1 MNWIF
6 ILIISI
12 IVFFIILKITKKI
25 LVAISLFFLITTI
38 LALVFGFIL
47 YKDFTSF
54 KKGFEN
60 GEKLILLVDESKVYT
75 GVNLVKPVDPRIS
88 YISQEEIDMFSGYY
102 QNNELDKIL
111 YNKSFMFLIKKDLI
125 ENELDYIYLGDSNL
139 SNSEA
144 MQILT
149 LDQYLEDF
157 YSKINHQEKTPYD
170 IRADI
175 FLSSI
180 SRIAEIK
187 SPLFLLEG
195 YKNGQ
200 IKIYPE
206 SLTLKFIKMIPSGLI
221 MKVIQDNS
229 K

>member
-6 ILIISI
+6 ILIIII

-38 LALVFGFIL
+38 LALIFGFIL
-47 YKDFTSF
+47 YKDFTNL
-54 KKGFEN
+54 KNGFEN
-60 GEKLILLVDESKVYT
+60 GEKLILLVDESKVYAS
-75 GVNLVKPVDPRIS
+75 VALIKPVDPKIIYS
-88 YISQEEIDMFSGYY
+88 SKQEVNVFSEYY

-111 YNKSFMFLIKKDLI
+111 DNRSFMFLIKKDFI
-125 ENELDYIYLGDSNL
+125 ENELDVVYLGDLNL
-139 SNSEA
+139 SNQEV

-149 LDQYLEDF
+149 SDPYLEDF
-157 YSKINHQEKTPYD
+157 YSKINSQGKTPYD

-195 YKNGQ
+195 YKNSQ
-200 IKIYPE
+200 IRIYPE
-206 SLTLKFIKMIPSGLI
+206 TLTLKFVKMIPSSLI
-221 MKVIQDNS
+221 TKVIQDNS

>member
-6 ILIISI
+6 ILIIII

-38 LALVFGFIL
+38 LALIFGFIL
-47 YKDFTSF
+47 YKDFTNL
-54 KKGFEN
+54 KNGFEN
-60 GEKLILLVDESKVYT
+60 GEKLILLVDESKVYAS
-75 GVNLVKPVDPRIS
+75 VALIKPVDPKIIYS
-88 YISQEEIDMFSGYY
+88 SKQEVNVFSEYY

-111 YNKSFMFLIKKDLI
+111 DNRSFMFLIQEDFI
-125 ENELDYIYLGDSNL
+125 ENELDAVYLGDLNL
-139 SNSEA
+139 SNQEV

-149 LDQYLEDF
+149 SDPYLEDF
-157 YSKINHQEKTPYD
+157 YSKINSQGKTPYD

-195 YKNGQ
+195 YKNSQ
-200 IKIYPE
+200 IRIYPE
-206 SLTLKFIKMIPSGLI
+206 TLTLKFIKMIPSSLI
-221 MKVIQDNS
+221 AKVIQDNS

>member
-6 ILIISI
+6 ILIII
-12 IVFFIILKITKKI
+12 IIIFLIILKITKKI

-38 LALVFGFIL
+38 LALIFGFIL
-47 YKDFTSF
+47 YKDFTNF

-75 GVNLVKPVDPRIS
+75 SVTLIKPVDPKIIYS
-88 YISQEEIDMFSGYY
+88 SKQEVNMFSEYY
-102 QNNELDKIL
+102 KNNELDKIL
-111 YNKSFMFLIKKDLI
+111 DNKSFMFLIKKDFI

-139 SNSEA
+139 SNQEV

-149 LDQYLEDF
+149 SDSYLEDF
-157 YSKINHQEKTPYD
+157 YSKINSQGKTPYD
-170 IRADI
+170 LRADI

-195 YKNGQ
+195 YKNSQ

-206 SLTLKFIKMIPSGLI
+206 SLTLKFIKIIPSSLI
-221 MKVIQDNS
+221 TKVIQDNS

>member
-6 ILIISI
+6 ILIII
-12 IVFFIILKITKKI
+12 IIIFLIILKITKKI

-38 LALVFGFIL
+38 LALIFGFIL
-47 YKDFTSF
+47 YKDFTNF

-75 GVNLVKPVDPRIS
+75 SVTLIKPVDPKIIYS
-88 YISQEEIDMFSGYY
+88 SKQEVNMFSEYY
-102 QNNELDKIL
+102 KNNELDKIL
-111 YNKSFMFLIKKDLI
+111 DNKSFMFLIKKDFI

-139 SNSEA
+139 SNQEV

-149 LDQYLEDF
+149 SDSYLEDF
-157 YSKINHQEKTPYD
+157 YSKINSQGKTPYD
-170 IRADI
+170 LRADI

-195 YKNGQ
+195 YKNSQ
-200 IKIYPE
+200 IRIYPE
-206 SLTLKFIKMIPSGLI
+206 TLTLKFVKMIPSSLI
-221 MKVIQDNS
+221 TKVIQDNS

>member
-6 ILIISI
+6 ILIII
-12 IVFFIILKITKKI
+12 IIIFLIILKITKKI

-38 LALVFGFIL
+38 LALIFGFIL
-47 YKDFTSF
+47 YKDFTNF

-75 GVNLVKPVDPRIS
+75 SVTLIKPVDPKIIYS
-88 YISQEEIDMFSGYY
+88 SKQEVNMFSEYY
-102 QNNELDKIL
+102 KNNELDKIL
-111 YNKSFMFLIKKDLI
+111 DNKSFMFLIKKDFI

-139 SNSEA
+139 SNQEV

-149 LDQYLEDF
+149 SDSYLEDF
-157 YSKINHQEKTPYD
+157 YSKINSQGKTPYD

-195 YKNGQ
+195 YKNSQ

-206 SLTLKFIKMIPSGLI
+206 SLTLKFIKIIPSSLI
-221 MKVIQDNS
+221 TKVIQDNS